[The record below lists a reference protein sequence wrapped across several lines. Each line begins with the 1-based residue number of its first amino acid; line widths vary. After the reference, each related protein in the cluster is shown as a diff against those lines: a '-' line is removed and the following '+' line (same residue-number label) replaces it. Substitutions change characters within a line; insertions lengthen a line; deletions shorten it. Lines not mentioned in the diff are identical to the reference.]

1 VAKQKWTK
9 IADNKIQMIW
19 KCSECANQVSIPP
32 TFYENNGTPICD
44 GNGCGGED
52 MVYVRTEILK

>member
-1 VAKQKWTK
+1 
-9 IADNKIQMIW
+9 MIW